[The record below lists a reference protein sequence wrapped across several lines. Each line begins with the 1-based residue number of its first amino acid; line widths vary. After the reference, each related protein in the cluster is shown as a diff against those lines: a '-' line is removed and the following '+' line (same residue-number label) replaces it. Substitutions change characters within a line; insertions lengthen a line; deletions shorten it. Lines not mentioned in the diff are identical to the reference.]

1 MTFLSGAGHNEE
13 RCIVLEELAEQRCL
27 RREQLHQGEHRQ
39 LKYKPS
45 KNFNVMGYSKDA
57 RSVVATMLSPAQ
69 TTFPITLASFPK
81 SSCRCHV

>member
-1 MTFLSGAGHNEE
+1 M
-13 RCIVLEELAEQRCL
+13 
-27 RREQLHQGEHRQ
+27 

-45 KNFNVMGYSKDA
+45 ENFNVMGYSKDA

-69 TTFPITLASFPK
+69 TTFPITLGSFPK